1 VPASRDNIVR
11 VAWSLAVAGLITL
24 VGVWAFLAS
33 IHDPSTWLKVAQVV
47 ALPIAALGY
56 MVGIESDLIYRVLL
70 AVGFLIWAC
79 GIFALITM
87 VERRRKSKS
96 VA

>member
-1 VPASRDNIVR
+1 
-11 VAWSLAVAGLITL
+11 VAGLITL

-33 IHDPSTWLKVAQVV
+33 IHDPSTWLKVVQVV

-56 MVGIESDLIYRVLL
+56 RVGFDGDPIYRVLL
-70 AVGFLIWAC
+70 AVGLLIWTC
-79 GIFALITM
+79 GIFALIKM
-87 VERRRKSKS
+87 VGRCRKSKS